1 MGTPEDQ
8 SAPPWTL
15 FFDGPLYKKYVEYMK
30 NHDLSKMDRNGV
42 ISNKNSPLTDP
53 PMLSNETNWIP
64 PQENGSPSF
73 GDHLYDN
80 EKSMPWNSPPPYA
93 TIGAQSTT
101 SDTNALT
108 AEEQKRRSRQTIGV
122 VFFGIL
128 LIGAAA
134 AATALIIHY
143 VFITDHERITEHK
156 LNLISNNTRTDLIE
170 ENKDNISLDD
180 LSNIGQNI
188 TTLSPKETGGDD
200 TGNDVKL
207 DVSDPETFSVPSSTT
222 LSSAVGEKSP
232 GLLPNA
238 TTVTEATE
246 PPPKPVVFPDYTYEI
261 GQVAKMR
268 CKVNR
273 MRMWDS
279 ITINGTKDIPELD
292 KPFHFMLLSNN
303 ETCLNTNDSRIT
315 SEVTIKQTRSPSAK
329 YDDIEVLIHFSE
341 IECQDMGSYECW
353 VDGPT
358 IYKVTNALTVKRY
371 PKSKPILEI
380 PFAIIENRPISI
392 KGRWS
397 SGFPESYGELS
408 WYIIPP
414 GTDRENPWTEAKSTV
429 NSKDCDNEAASI
441 INLEPTL
448 ELNGTKIK
456 IQPHF
461 FPQYLEE
468 AQKYKVESVIQEIL
482 VVPANYCD
490 GKEKNTNLV
499 HPYTCRL
506 FITCTDKI
514 NIYECPKETTCFDEK
529 IGSCE

>member
-80 EKSMPWNSPPPYA
+80 EKSIPWNSPPPYA

-180 LSNIGQNI
+180 LSNIGPNI

-246 PPPKPVVFPDYTYEI
+246 PPP
-261 GQVAKMR
+261 
-268 CKVNR
+268 
-273 MRMWDS
+273 S
-279 ITINGTKDIPELD
+279 
-292 KPFHFMLLSNN
+292 
-303 ETCLNTNDSRIT
+303 
-315 SEVTIKQTRSPSAK
+315 
-329 YDDIEVLIHFSE
+329 
-341 IECQDMGSYECW
+341 
-353 VDGPT
+353 
-358 IYKVTNALTVKRY
+358 
-371 PKSKPILEI
+371 
-380 PFAIIENRPISI
+380 
-392 KGRWS
+392 
-397 SGFPESYGELS
+397 
-408 WYIIPP
+408 
-414 GTDRENPWTEAKSTV
+414 
-429 NSKDCDNEAASI
+429 
-441 INLEPTL
+441 
-448 ELNGTKIK
+448 
-456 IQPHF
+456 
-461 FPQYLEE
+461 
-468 AQKYKVESVIQEIL
+468 
-482 VVPANYCD
+482 
-490 GKEKNTNLV
+490 
-499 HPYTCRL
+499 
-506 FITCTDKI
+506 
-514 NIYECPKETTCFDEK
+514 
-529 IGSCE
+529 